1 MKRFFL
7 LLCFFAMFHG
17 VAASQDASAAE
28 QDRLKPAESFYDA
41 NAGILD
47 SYYRV
52 IKDHLI
58 STGEG
63 RFMSRFWMIPSF
75 SKEYFMGTKQEGE
88 EFFLICR
95 EPEKHIWTDG
105 VFYSDSRRR
114 NYSPRIVE
122 IKRSISKSDV
132 RSLNLLIEVA
142 VIGARFDQTIRSDKD
157 CYPVTMGTDGT
168 NYYFSTHFDWPRTAT
183 VWSPRENSKTGELV
197 AILEE
202 VIGMAKN
209 GGKGP
214 VEFTPEFR
222 ARLAELTKRF
232 QDDI

>member
-7 LLCFFAMFHG
+7 LLCFFALFHG
-17 VAASQDASAAE
+17 TAASQDATAAK
-28 QDRLKPAESFYDA
+28 QDRLKPAESFYNVGASKD
-41 NAGILD
+41 
-47 SYYRV
+47 YYQI

-58 STGEG
+58 STEEG
-63 RFMSRFWMIPSF
+63 RFMSRFWVIPSF

-88 EFFLICR
+88 DFFLICR
-95 EPEKHIWTDG
+95 EPEKHIWPDG
-105 VFYSDSRRR
+105 VFYSDSRSR
-114 NYSPRIVE
+114 NYVPKIVE

-142 VIGARFDQTIRSDKD
+142 VVGARFDQTIRSDKD
-157 CYPVTMGTDGT
+157 CYSVMVGFDGT
-168 NYYFSTHFDWPRTAT
+168 NYYFSTHFDWPKTAT
-183 VWSPRENSKTGELV
+183 VWSPHKNSKTGELV

-202 VIGMAKN
+202 VIGMAKS
-209 GGKGP
+209 GEKGP

-222 ARLAELTKRF
+222 TRLAELTKRF